1 MKALLQRVSNASVAV
16 EGQTIGQIEK
26 GILVFLGVEKGDE
39 EKDLDL
45 IVRKITNLRIF
56 YDENN
61 KMNLSVADITGEILV
76 VSQFTLAADCR
87 KGNRPSFDSAE
98 EPARAEAMYLRAVQK
113 LRDAGLQVSHG
124 AFAADM
130 QVSLI
135 NDGPVTFIL
144 DSRPLIIAVGKRRKK
159 NEQNRD

>member
-1 MKALLQRVSNASVAV
+1 MKALLQRVTKASVKV
-16 EGQTIGQIEK
+16 EGNLIGQIGK
-26 GILVFLGVEKGDE
+26 GILLFLGIEKGDE
-39 EKDLDL
+39 DKDLDF

-56 YDENN
+56 YDKNS
-61 KMNLSVADITGEILV
+61 KMNLSIKDIAGEVLV

-98 EPARAEAMYLRAVQK
+98 EPSRAETMYYRAVEK
-113 LRDAGLQVSHG
+113 LRNAGLPVYHG

-135 NDGPVTFIL
+135 NDGPVTFML
-144 DSRPLIIAVGKRRKK
+144 DSK
-159 NEQNRD
+159 